1 LKSPWVISLLF
12 MLPDVVN
19 VLHCAAQFH
28 CNK

>member
-1 LKSPWVISLLF
+1 

-19 VLHCAAQFH
+19 VLHSAAQFH